1 MTLSLSL
8 CLNLVE
14 MFAEQL
20 PRQRE
25 STQMVYLQI
34 TQNLKQTRKNVK
46 KIVVV
51 DNLMKD
57 ASFWPH
63 ET

>member
-51 DNLMKD
+51 DNFMWD